1 MVLLSFWEI
10 NFPFSEKKQAERI
23 LFETLNIIV
32 TESGKQTPKAR
43 FWENDRLQNEQV
55 NTRNDQ
61 LLLTEKK
68 KQHFIQVES
77 NIVEQHFIASDKLL
91 SVHKVYKYT
100 EKSDQENVEK
110 DVGEQDDNAN
120 DDEVVEEMQNSD
132 YDKFT
137 ERYQKMDNDKKWKLT
152 TGKIVEDSLYEFGMR
167 HKYEHF
173 RKYNT
178 RDLRKAVFETQSWD
192 MTFNQ
197 YEAKNL
203 EKGHLELWYLIHI
216 WCFESIDG
224 VEALTH
230 PNSRYGRFLLV
241 AAEREILHE
250 EEVPWRCE

>member
-1 MVLLSFWEI
+1 MQSYAEILEGVLA
-10 NFPFSEKKQAERI
+10 K
-23 LFETLNIIV
+23 
-32 TESGKQTPKAR
+32 G

-77 NIVEQHFIASDKLL
+77 NIVEQHFIA
-91 SVHKVYKYT
+91 T

-167 HKYEHF
+167 HKYEQ
-173 RKYNT
+173 
-178 RDLRKAVFETQSWD
+178 LRE
-192 MTFNQ
+192 

-224 VEALTH
+224 VEAVRQEKL
-230 PNSRYGRFLLV
+230 
-241 AAEREILHE
+241 
-250 EEVPWRCE
+250 